1 METLID
7 RYFAAV
13 DDKRLDAETVAAT
26 FAPDG
31 LIRRPD
37 GFELVGHDVI
47 LAEQNQSFA
56 RFRATHH
63 MFTNC
68 LVDQDDDTARLRTNM
83 QAVHIWDPER
93 NDPLELDT
101 HFVGGGVLTAVAV
114 RTPDGWRLREMGMR
128 LVWRTGSVLPMLK
141 GLRH

>member
-1 METLID
+1 MDTLVS

-13 DDKRLDAETVAAT
+13 DDKRLDAAVVAAT

-31 LIRRPD
+31 VIRRPD

-47 LAEQNQSFA
+47 LEEQNASFA

-68 LVDQDDDTARLRTNM
+68 VVDEEGDTARIRTNM

-93 NDPLELDT
+93 NDPLELNT
-101 HFVGGGVLTAVAV
+101 HFVGGGVLTAVGV
-114 RTPDGWRLREMGMR
+114 RTPEGWRLREMGMR

-141 GLRH
+141 GLRR